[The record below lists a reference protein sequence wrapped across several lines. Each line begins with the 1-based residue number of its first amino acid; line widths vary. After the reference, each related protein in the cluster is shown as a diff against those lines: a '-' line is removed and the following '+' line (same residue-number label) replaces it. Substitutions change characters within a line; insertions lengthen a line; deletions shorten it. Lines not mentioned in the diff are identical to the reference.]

1 MSLADRLKRKA
12 AAAAQQKAAK
22 PNPKA
27 QVNSKPSTDPIFEAL
42 EATRASLRQLESA
55 IIDYTAKE

>member
-12 AAAAQQKAAK
+12 AAAAQQKAEKPNTKSETKAK
-22 PNPKA
+22 PN
-27 QVNSKPSTDPIFEAL
+27 TDAIFEAL

>member
-12 AAAAQQKAAK
+12 AAAAQQKAQETKPEAKAK
-22 PNPKA
+22 PN
-27 QVNSKPSTDPIFEAL
+27 TDAIFEAL

>member
-1 MSLADRLKRKA
+1 MSLAERLKRKA
-12 AAAAQQKAAK
+12 VAAAQQETKANKPVERAK
-22 PNPKA
+22 PN
-27 QVNSKPSTDPIFEAL
+27 TDAIFEAL